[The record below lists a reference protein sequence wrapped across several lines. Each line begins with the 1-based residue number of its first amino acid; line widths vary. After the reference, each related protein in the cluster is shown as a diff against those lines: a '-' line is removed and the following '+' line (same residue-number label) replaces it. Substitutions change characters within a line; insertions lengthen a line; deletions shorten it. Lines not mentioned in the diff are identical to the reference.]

1 MLMKKTLLS
10 LSILFSVAAS
20 AQLTYDNHAP
30 ALGNLNYSTYQC
42 DSVGIVPGAGGAG
55 QTWNYAISGLNSQ
68 KNYTTAASANVAFNP
83 ADVQVSSGSNNT
95 LYYKASAN
103 DLQYYGGNLTISSF
117 NMSVKYAAPA
127 IYAIYPMALN
137 TTTTSMTSGTVQ
149 VTTPL
154 PTTQAFTGTCTALA
168 DGTGTLV
175 LPAKTFTNVIRVV
188 TSQTLIAGSVAT
200 VKLQNYDYYSI
211 GSAAKAP
218 VLSIQASTVTSGFGT
233 STQTIVVVEKDYEL
247 VGINEVKAAK
257 IDLSV
262 FPNPASTFINFST
275 NSPDA
280 VKVVAMDVTGKV
292 VATETIEM
300 GKAKMNT
307 GNLSTGVYLY
317 SVLGKDNE
325 TLKTGKFNITK

>member
-1 MLMKKTLLS
+1 MKKTLLS

-20 AQLTYDNHAP
+20 AQLNYDNHAP
-30 ALGNLNYSTYQC
+30 AVGNLSYSTYQF
-42 DSVGIVPGAGGAG
+42 DSTGINPGGSGAG
-55 QTWNYAISGLNSQ
+55 QTWNFAPSGVNSQ
-68 KNYTTAASANVAFNP
+68 KNYTTAASTNIAFNP
-83 ADVQVSSGSNNT
+83 ADVQVSSGANNT

-103 DLQYYGGNLTISSF
+103 DLKYYGGNLTISSF

-137 TTTTSMTSGTVQ
+137 TTTTSITSGTVQ
-149 VTTPL
+149 LTSPI

-188 TSQTLIAGSVAT
+188 TSQTIVAGSAAT
-200 VKLQNYDYYSI
+200 VYLKNYDYYSI
-211 GSAAKAP
+211 GSAAKAA
-218 VLSIQASTVTSGFGT
+218 VLSIQASTVTSALGT
-233 STQTIVVVEKDYEL
+233 STQTIAVVEKDYEL
-247 VGINEVKAAK
+247 VGINESKAAK

-262 FPNPASTFINFST
+262 FPNPASTFINFTT

-280 VKVVAMDVTGKV
+280 VKVIAMDVTGKV
-292 VATETIEM
+292 VTTETIEM

-307 GNLSTGVYLY
+307 GNLSSGVYLY
-317 SVLGKDNE
+317 SVLGKDNQI
-325 TLKTGKFNITK
+325 LKTGKFNVTK

>member
-1 MLMKKTLLS
+1 MKKTLLS

-30 ALGNLNYSTYQC
+30 AVGNLNYSTHQC
-42 DSVGIVPGAGGAG
+42 DSTGITPGPGGAG
-55 QTWNYAISGLNSQ
+55 QTWNYTISGLNSLQ
-68 KNYTTAASANVAFNP
+68 NYTTAASANIAFNP

-95 LYYKASAN
+95 LYYKASGS
-103 DLQYYGGNLTISSF
+103 DLKYYGGNLSINSF
-117 NMSVKYAAPA
+117 DMSVKYASPA
-127 IYAIYPMALN
+127 IYAIYPMSLN

-149 VTTPL
+149 VTSPF
-154 PTTQAFTGTCTALA
+154 PITQAFTGTCTTLA

-188 TSQTLIAGSVAT
+188 TSQTIVAGSAAT
-200 VKLQNYDYYSI
+200 VKLQNFDYYSI
-211 GSAAKAP
+211 GSAAKAA
-218 VLSIQASTVTSGFGT
+218 VLSIQTSTITSSIGGT

-247 VGINEVKAAK
+247 VGVNEAKAAK

-275 NSPDA
+275 NSPEA
-280 VKVVAMDVTGKV
+280 VKVVALDVTGKV

-307 GNLSTGVYLY
+307 SNLSSGVYLY

-325 TLKTGKFNITK
+325 TLKTGKFNVTK